1 MRIRYNAQAVDALR
15 TSRVHQNRLQNAI
28 GSLSSGKSL
37 NTAKDA
43 PADVYQSDVLKSKV
57 HGLGQASDNVENS
70 ISLLQS
76 AQSHLEDISSILTE
90 MRQYAVQSANEAT
103 TDSVIAEQHQYEFE
117 TLLSRLS
124 DIAESAKFGG
134 KKLLDGSMGVSG
146 VTTGEHLRF
155 IDAAEDTP
163 NSPEKG
169 FAIDITHTATRASM
183 VGSMPLTAESI
194 GEGFVIKVRE
204 GGRIA
209 ELDTTS
215 GEMFDE
221 IQVMIKR
228 HARKHAGEFEDPF
241 NFAFEEEEKLEES
254 KEVDANQQQADS
266 ATSPTVEEAD
276 ESLDIRQF
284 VVYRLNEILADKKL
298 NVEAVT
304 THDGRLALF
313 HFDYGDEPDFEV
325 SCTLEG
331 LISQESDVWQPSLN
345 GSNVKGTIGGGPAVG
360 QGRILTASGGG
371 PAEGAVIEYSGTPGI
386 FEIPVLDPLGRHVSN
401 EPFRESQE
409 MLLGSYE
416 NPIIEGYLHI
426 SQQSQSVQLGDEA
439 KEFETFSLNSV
450 KPHDLG
456 RGVVN
461 LSEFK
466 SLSDIDLTARGGGA
480 DAVIVIDKAFEDIS
494 ELRRDLGSF
503 EKNTLQSTLG
513 NINSENLNSGRTRSM
528 LQDADSASEMAELTQ
543 SQIQLSMSQSMI
555 AQSHQKSKNVMKLI
569 HS

>member
-43 PADVYQSDVLKSKV
+43 PADVYQSDLLKSKV
-57 HGLGQASDNVENS
+57 HGLEQASDNVENS

-103 TDSVIAEQHQYEFE
+103 TDSVIAE
-117 TLLSRLS
+117 
-124 DIAESAKFGG
+124 SAKFGG
-134 KKLLDGSMGVSG
+134 KKLLDGSIEVSG

-266 ATSPTVEEAD
+266 ATSPTVEEAE

-284 VVYRLNEILADKKL
+284 VVYRLNEVLADKKL

-325 SCTLEG
+325 SCSLEG